1 MAMQY
6 TSVAT
11 AHKPWTVYTA
21 SSKGGIPHVRGG
33 PCMYTRGQ
41 CLRLDNLGCL

>member
-21 SSKGGIPHVRGG
+21 STKGGIPHVRGG
-33 PCMYTRGQ
+33 PCTQGGSA
-41 CLRLDNLGCL
+41 CVWII